1 MSRTP
6 TKPLEYRVGDLPAAW
21 PGSRTVTPRKAPFKS
36 TLHGTLVHL
45 AREVAHLGGREVR
58 ILLELP
64 NGALDVRQD
73 GKLKAEARPGRAV
86 ILSFTDRTGAPHLY
100 PCDRFGW
107 WEDNLHAI
115 AVVLEDLR
123 RAERYGVQS
132 SLLRAGFLALP
143 APTDSA
149 PAMTPD
155 SAADAI
161 ARYSVYSPGMIV
173 ESREVARTAIRSARL
188 ATHPDKNGGDRA
200 RYDMV
205 EAARSVLVA
214 HHGGVAL

>member
-1 MSRTP
+1 MGRLP
-6 TKPLEYRVGDLPAAW
+6 TQPLEYRVGDLPAAW
-21 PGSRTVTPRKAPFKS
+21 PGSRTITPRKAPFKS
-36 TLHGTLVHL
+36 TLHATLLHL
-45 AREVAHLGGREVR
+45 SREVGHLGGRDVR

-64 NGALDVRQD
+64 NGALDLRSD
-73 GKLKAEARPGRAV
+73 GKLRAGARPGRAV

-143 APTDSA
+143 ASTGNGADH
-149 PAMTPD
+149 MTPG
-155 SAADAI
+155 AAAAEL
-161 ARYSVYSPGMIV
+161 ARYGRIPESVIL
-173 ESREVARTAIRSARL
+173 ESKEAARL
-188 ATHPDKNGGDRA
+188 AVRDARAATHPDKNGGDRA
-200 RYDMV
+200 RYDLV
-205 EAARSVLVA
+205 EAARGILGTF
-214 HHGGVAL
+214 HGVAL